1 LIFEKKP
8 CFFEVNARPQTM
20 IRFIL
25 LSSLFTLSLWLS
37 AEASSVYTQR
47 LDTSIHVTAE
57 IQALASDVGTTPF
70 WIRSLRYGAIPLQNP
85 GAVFTANS
93 HKNYTLKKKY
103 DWKYGVEIT
112 VGHYADGSVPQ
123 WPKRQM
129 GNLGRPA

>member
-1 LIFEKKP
+1 
-8 CFFEVNARPQTM
+8 M

-25 LSSLFTLSLWLS
+25 LSSLFNLSFWLP
-37 AEASSVYTQR
+37 AEASSIYAQR
-47 LDTSIHVTAE
+47 LDTSIHATAE

-70 WIRSLRYGAIPLQNP
+70 WIRSLRYGAIPVQNP

-112 VGHYADGSVPQ
+112 GWGGKQSDI
-123 WPKRQM
+123 
-129 GNLGRPA
+129 